1 MGPIGIETIAGILVT
16 IIGGKYTPLS
26 CYVGLHGSTGDSI
39 ELVQPSGTL
48 GCEYD
53 IERLRIFFEHQ
64 SSPADGGDS
73 PGVNHAGIKYLI
85 PVNPVTFYVGGS
97 YEFSGTHTTLD
108 NPLVIVGVETNG
120 DVRFYAEHINS
131 MFNPDGG
138 ETLMGVK
145 YIF

>member
-16 IIGGKYTPLS
+16 IAGGEYTPLS
-26 CYVGLHGSTGDSI
+26 CYVGLHGSTGSSI
-39 ELVQPSGTL
+39 ELEQPSGSL

-64 SSPADGGDS
+64 SSPVAGDDN
-73 PGVNHAGIKYLI
+73 PGFNHAGIKYLI
-85 PVNPVTFYVGGS
+85 PTNPITFYVGGS

-108 NPLVIVGVETNG
+108 NPLVIAGAETQG
-120 DVRFYAEHINS
+120 DVRFYVEHINS

-145 YIF
+145 YVF